1 MKVIICDR
9 DDIVNKILDLAPPC
23 LRVIVA
29 TDYSNPMIIRKMN
42 SITKKVISTQIK
54 DVTLDRAE
62 KLGISLV
69 KFSDVEKFGK
79 FGGINVEDEEVE
91 FAVGRKPEQ
100 VCIVVVMIRSLLPN
114 FIPEQKNLVKC
125 FQFF

>member
-9 DDIVNKILDLAPPC
+9 DDIINQILDIAPPC

-42 SITKKVISTQIK
+42 SISKKVISTQVK
-54 DVTLDRAE
+54 DATLDRAE
-62 KLGISLV
+62 KMGISLV

-79 FGGINVEDEEVE
+79 FGGMTPEDDERSYEIY
-91 FAVGRKPEQ
+91 RKPEQ
-100 VCIVVVMIRSLLPN
+100 VI
-114 FIPEQKNLVKC
+114 F
-125 FQFF
+125 

>member
-9 DDIVNKILDLAPPC
+9 DDIVNKILDLAPQS

-29 TDYSNPMIIRKMN
+29 TDYSNPMIIRKLN

-54 DVTLDRAE
+54 DATLDRAE
-62 KLGISLV
+62 KMGISLV

-79 FGGINVEDEEVE
+79 FGGINVEDEDVE

-100 VCIVVVMIRSLLPN
+100 VCVNWLNM
-114 FIPEQKNLVKC
+114 
-125 FQFF
+125 